1 MANLIHFIYEAA
13 RDDIQEN
20 LCVVYDDDT
29 GKVLYKDSDISNE
42 IDKVKALHALVFGE

>member
-1 MANLIHFIYEAA
+1 MANLAHFIYEAA

-42 IDKVKALHALVFGE
+42 TDKVKALHALVFGE